1 MSAHGRKT
9 ALKLEKKARSVR
21 ELSVTKGE
29 QVTIIKEVNEKW
41 IECESK
47 GRTGIVPRTYVELS
61 TNAFRV
67 SFELF

>member
-1 MSAHGRKT
+1 MFPVTFHTSRK
-9 ALKLEKKARSVR
+9 KLHDKARSIR

-29 QVTIIKEVNEKW
+29 QVTVVKDVNEKW

-47 GRTGIVPRTYVELS
+47 GRTGIVPRTYVELN

-67 SFELF
+67 SQ